1 MAIPA
6 PFAKHLL
13 CALLLKE
20 PHASSVWQG
29 RTAPTDC
36 PASQGLVPAL
46 VSQETGLGWILLR
59 AFRIKLS

>member
-1 MAIPA
+1 MATPA

-20 PHASSVWQG
+20 PHASSVWLG

-36 PASQGLVPAL
+36 PASQRQVPTL
-46 VSQETGLGWILLR
+46 VSQETGLSRILLR
-59 AFRIKLS
+59 AFRIKIS